1 MVERQT
7 PVAEKSSTVDVLGQV
22 VAQREAVVRRLAAVT
37 SVMAVSSG
45 KGGVGKST
53 LTANLAAALATRSA
67 AVGVVDA
74 DIHGPS
80 AALMLGAR
88 GQRLE
93 FASNGVRPAVG
104 VADVRVMSMDLF
116 LKDDETAVRWK
127 HPGGLADDSYVWSGT
142 LEANVLREFLADT
155 EWGELDYLLVDMP
168 PGADRF
174 DTLLRL
180 LPELSGTLMVTT
192 PAKAAQLTVR
202 RAIAAAQRAGA
213 RILGLVENMAGTT
226 EGDGAGA
233 LAAESGIPLLARV
246 PFDPMIAQSTDAG
259 RPSVLTAPET
269 PGAQSILRLADR
281 LQEILSG

>member
-1 MVERQT
+1 MVERQA
-7 PVAEKSSTVDVLGQV
+7 PVVEKSSTVDVLGQV

-74 DIHGPS
+74 DIYGPS

-116 LKDDETAVRWK
+116 LQDDETAVRWK

-192 PAKAAQLTVR
+192 PAKVAQLTVR
-202 RAIAAAQRAGA
+202 RAIAAAQQAGA

-226 EGDGAGA
+226 EGDGAGL

>member
-45 KGGVGKST
+45 KGGVGKSA

-192 PAKAAQLTVR
+192 PAKVAQLTVR
-202 RAIAAAQRAGA
+202 RAIAAAQQAGA